1 MRTIPDDAVIDG
13 RYQVIGHV
21 GTGGMAEVYCAQDLQ
36 LGRKV
41 ALKVLHE
48 RFAADAEFVER
59 FRREAS
65 AAAGLQHQHVVSVY
79 DRGEWDDTSYIA
91 MEYVAG
97 RTLKELVQETDPPS
111 PLASQRAVDLTVQIL
126 RAARF
131 AHRRGVI
138 HRDFKPQN
146 VIVDD
151 EDRAKVTDFGIAR
164 AGASDMTQTGSI
176 MGTAQ
181 YLSPEQAQGHAVTA
195 RSDLYSIGIV
205 LYELLTGRVPFEA
218 EAAVTIALKQVSEAP
233 EPPSHINPKVTPE
246 LEAVVLRALAKDP
259 ADRFADADE
268 FIAALEAAG
277 SRIPSA
283 AQIAAAESAAAAATA
298 AGVPAAALAAGGISA
313 PPPPPPRH
321 PATGVYPASPPYRE
335 LQREVVPPPPPPPRR
350 KRPRWPWLVAAA
362 VLLIGA
368 VAAVALVLA
377 PPNRTQVPSVVGSSI
392 SVATTRL
399 QNDGFEVA
407 YVRDNSDKPR
417 NTVIGQQPGAG
428 SIADEGSTV
437 TLNISDGR
445 AITAVPDVVGDGRR
459 TARQKLLAAGFLVDE
474 VPTPSD
480 TVKVDRV
487 IAQQPPAPAQAQ
499 QGATI
504 AIQVSTGPEQLA
516 VVDVTGKTEDEART
530 ALENAGFKVAVQRKE
545 DASADPGTVLAQNPT
560 GGQAAR
566 GSTVTLTVA
575 IQPKQI
581 AVPDVVGRS
590 QNNATKTLSGRGF
603 EVTVEEVTVD
613 TPDQDGLVQKQDP
626 PAAADKKVDRG
637 STVTITVGR
646 FDPALNPD
654 PSVTTTTPAA
664 STTTGPAAPGP

>member
-1 MRTIPDDAVIDG
+1 VLDGQRVPAMRQIAADAVVDG
-13 RYQVIGHV
+13 RYQVIGHI

-48 RFAADAEFVER
+48 RFAADAEFV
-59 FRREAS
+59 
-65 AAAGLQHQHVVSVY
+65 VSVY

-97 RTLKELVQETDPPS
+97 QTLKQLVHDEG
-111 PLASQRAVDLTVQIL
+111 PLAPQRAVDLTVQIL

-233 EPPSHINPKVTPE
+233 VPPSQINGAVTPE

-277 SRIPSA
+277 SRIPSPA
-283 AQIAAAESAAAAATA
+283 AIAAAEAAAAAA
-298 AGVPAAALAAGGISA
+298 LPAAAVVGAGGAAPLPPA
-313 PPPPPPRH
+313 PPRAFPPP
-321 PATGVYPASPPYRE
+321 PATGVFPASEPYRE
-335 LQREVVPPPPPPPRR
+335 VAVERGVPVAPPRR
-350 KRPRWPWLVAAA
+350 RRPRWLWLAALALLLVGGAAA
-362 VLLIGA
+362 AALL
-368 VAAVALVLA
+368 LA
-377 PPNRTQVPSVVGSSI
+377 PPAHAPVPNVVGASI
-392 SVATTRL
+392 SVATQRL

-407 YVRDNSDKPR
+407 YVRDTSEKPR
-417 NTVIGQQPGAG
+417 NTVIGQQPAG
-428 SIADEGSTV
+428 GSARCPT
-437 TLNISDGR
+437 SSARAGGPRAGR
-445 AITAVPDVVGDGRR
+445 C
-459 TARQKLLAAGFLVDE
+459 
-474 VPTPSD
+474 
-480 TVKVDRV
+480 
-487 IAQQPPAPAQAQ
+487 
-499 QGATI
+499 
-504 AIQVSTGPEQLA
+504 
-516 VVDVTGKTEDEART
+516 
-530 ALENAGFKVAVQRKE
+530 
-545 DASADPGTVLAQNPT
+545 
-560 GGQAAR
+560 
-566 GSTVTLTVA
+566 
-575 IQPKQI
+575 
-581 AVPDVVGRS
+581 
-590 QNNATKTLSGRGF
+590 
-603 EVTVEEVTVD
+603 
-613 TPDQDGLVQKQDP
+613 
-626 PAAADKKVDRG
+626 
-637 STVTITVGR
+637 
-646 FDPALNPD
+646 
-654 PSVTTTTPAA
+654 
-664 STTTGPAAPGP
+664 